1 MHNDMR
7 FRASINGVEVERDWD
22 WDTIFAVKEK
32 LKKMGFKWNGEKWI
46 GHVNNEEQL
55 EKLKKLLG
63 LSHREA
69 ESMLIEM
76 KGGKNYLQ
84 ADRECD
90 DLNEGRNASIYCAA
104 KAIMRRGDLIAKASN
119 FDEYAKMVL
128 DEVRKL
134 SPEKPV
140 PAYIVDMIMNSKQ
153 SFERRREWRRAEV
166 CRGTATLNF
175 ITSALL
181 RDLYSLKIRYNR
193 ISKDGKL
200 MEGWFHAVER
210 GGVSNVNGRWIIKF
224 PIFMEEEVVDI
235 ISKHGFIMAKCEP
248 TVRRIELPRRDVNL
262 LGFQNNAVDAWI
274 KNGYRGTIV
283 IPTGGGKTFIAM
295 KAMATL
301 SVRTIILVTTAELMR
316 QWMKRVETI
325 LGASVG
331 ALGNGQTEVRDVT
344 VAIYNSAIKHI
355 GEVEDY
361 FDLAIFDEAH
371 HVPAETFKEVAFRLT
386 APYRLAL
393 SATPDREDENQHLIY
408 MSAGDV
414 VFKASYD
421 DMMAAGLVVPIRHYR
436 IYVDM
441 DWEERNTYQ
450 EAGDNPIVLR
460 NIAAKAKA
468 KIKPIVELTKAE
480 RDAGSKIIIFTQ
492 YIDQAREIYEALA
505 MNDAEL
511 ITSKAR
517 GREEAFKRFSEGR
530 TRVLITTTV
539 LDEGVDVPDADVA
552 IIASGTGSPRQM
564 IQRVGR
570 VVRASPGK
578 REARIYEVISKGTIE
593 EALSEMRHDNEIH
606 ESECRKYLGTEVERL
621 IRHVNSL
628 RARGNIEDFL
638 K

>member
-1 MHNDMR
+1 MR
-7 FRASINGVEVERDWD
+7 FRASINGVGVEREWD
-22 WDTIFAVKEK
+22 WDTIFAVKEE
-32 LKKMGFKWNGEKWI
+32 LKKMGFKWNGEQWI
-46 GHVNNEEQL
+46 GHVNDGEQL
-55 EKLKKLLG
+55 EKLRKLLR
-63 LSHREA
+63 LSHREV
-69 ESMLIEM
+69 ESMLVETR
-76 KGGKNYLQ
+76 KGGKYFQ
-84 ADRECD
+84 ANPECG
-90 DLNEGRNASIYCAA
+90 DLNEEGDASIYCAA
-104 KAIMRRGDLIAKASN
+104 KAVMRRGDLIVKASN
-119 FDEYAKMVL
+119 FDEYVKMVL

-134 SPEKPV
+134 MPEKPV
-140 PAYIVDMIMNSKQ
+140 PASIVDMIMRSKQ
-153 SFERRREWRRAEV
+153 SFERRREWRRAEA

-175 ITSALL
+175 VTSALL
-181 RDLYSLKIRYNR
+181 RDLYSLKVRYNR
-193 ISKDGKL
+193 VSKDGKL

-210 GGVSNVNGRWIIKF
+210 SGVSNVNGRWIIKF
-224 PIFMEEEVVDI
+224 PTFMEEEVMGI
-235 ISKHGFIMAKCEP
+235 ISKHGFMVAKCEP
-248 TVRRIELPRRDVNL
+248 NIRRIELPRTEVNL
-262 LGFQNNAVDAWI
+262 FGFQNNAVDAWI
-274 KNGYRGTIV
+274 RNGYRGTIV

-316 QWMKRVETI
+316 QWMKRVETA
-325 LGASVG
+325 LGASAG
-331 ALGNGQTEVRDVT
+331 ALGNGRAEVGDIT

-371 HVPAETFKEVAFRLT
+371 HVPAETFKEVAFKLT

-436 IYVDM
+436 IYVDI
-441 DWEERNTYQ
+441 DGEERNAYE
-450 EAGDNPIVLR
+450 EAGDNPIILR

-468 KIKPIVELTKAE
+468 KIKPIVELAKAE
-480 RDAGSKIIIFTQ
+480 RNAGSKIIIFTQ

-505 MNDAEL
+505 MGDAEL
-511 ITSKAR
+511 ITSKVR
-517 GREEAFKRFSEGR
+517 GRGEAFKRFSEGR

-606 ESECRKYLGTEVERL
+606 ESECRKYLGAEVERL
-621 IRHVNSL
+621 VRHVSSL